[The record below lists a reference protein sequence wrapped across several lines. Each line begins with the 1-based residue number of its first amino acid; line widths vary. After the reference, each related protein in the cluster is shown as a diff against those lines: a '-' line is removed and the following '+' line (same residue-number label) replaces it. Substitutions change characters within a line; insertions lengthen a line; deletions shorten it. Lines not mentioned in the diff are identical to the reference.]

1 MPTDFIHEDHVAVGS
16 DLFFPNVQS
25 CAAIIVMSDGG
36 QLFGGYHITVG
47 STAQELTAACGHLT
61 ATLVGNISQVYVIGN
76 VARQNVSGIGG
87 GATLRDAL
95 RVGLNYAGAV
105 RRWQASVEQ
114 MRGVAVRIQR
124 NAAPPNAVELRI
136 ADPGQW
142 ALGGQVAN
150 NAGLRRV
157 RRDGQIAA
165 PPIATSL
172 SAAFN
177 GNQNIWAL
185 GGFDVM

>member
-1 MPTDFIHEDHVAVGS
+1 MPTDFIHEDHVAVGT
-16 DLFFPNVQS
+16 DLSFPNVQS

-36 QLFGGYHITVG
+36 QNFGGYHITVG
-47 STAQELTAACGHLT
+47 STAQELTAACGHLV

-76 VARQNVSGIGG
+76 VARVGVSGIGR

-95 RVGLNYAGAV
+95 RAGLNYAGSV
-105 RRWQASVEQ
+105 RRWQASPAQ
-114 MRGVAVRIQR
+114 MHGVAVRIQR
-124 NAAPPNAVELRI
+124 SAVAPHNAELRI

-142 ALGGQVAN
+142 ALGAESAN

-157 RRDGQIAA
+157 RRTGLIAV
-165 PPIATSL
+165 PQFVTSL

-177 GNQNIWAL
+177 GNPNIWML
-185 GGFDVM
+185 GGLDVM